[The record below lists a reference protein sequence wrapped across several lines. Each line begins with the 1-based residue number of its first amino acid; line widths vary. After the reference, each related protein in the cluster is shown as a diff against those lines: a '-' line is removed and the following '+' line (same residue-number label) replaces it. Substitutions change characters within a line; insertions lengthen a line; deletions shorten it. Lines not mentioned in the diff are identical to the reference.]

1 MFERFTD
8 RARTVVVLAQEQ
20 ARSLSHNYIGTEH
33 LLLGLLAEGNGV
45 AAKVLEQAG
54 ISLEAARADVI
65 RIVGSTIDAPTGS
78 LPFTPRAKTVL
89 EASLRESLRFGHD
102 HIGTEHILLGIVD
115 EGAGLASQIL
125 TSHGFS
131 PDDARGAVMREI
143 GLPEH
148 SLAVGNWKPG
158 RGPWRQPA
166 RVGQNMTR
174 AVAEIYVRARELAGD
189 QKISSGHM
197 LRALV
202 ADSDS
207 QATTALASLGIS
219 ADRVEGALAATSTE
233 GTTDDTP
240 EAAIA
245 RIASIRTE
253 EDRVVIELADRD
265 LARSLEGG
273 VAELTGGLA
282 EAVDQLRTSLEQ
294 AARKAQDPG
303 SATMGE

>member
-45 AAKVLEQAG
+45 AAKVLEGAG
-54 ISLEAARADVI
+54 ISLDAARADVI
-65 RIVGSTIDAPTGS
+65 RIVGSPADAPTGS
-78 LPFTPRAKTVL
+78 IPFTPRAKTVL
-89 EASLRESLRFGHD
+89 EASLRESLRFGHNY
-102 HIGTEHILLGIVD
+102 IGTEHILLGILD

-125 TSHGFS
+125 TSHGFA
-131 PDDARGAVMREI
+131 PELARRAVVREI

-148 SLAVGNWKPG
+148 SLAVGNWGGGPKVRQGSRAG
-158 RGPWRQPA
+158 RTPRLPSP
-166 RVGQNMTR
+166 R
-174 AVAEIYVRARELAGD
+174 ATSERELAAHEP
-189 QKISSGHM
+189 ISSGLM

-202 ADSDS
+202 ADPDS
-207 QATTALASLGIS
+207 QAARALASLGIS
-219 ADRVEGALAATSTE
+219 ADRVEGALAATSIQ
-233 GTTDDTP
+233 GTSDETP

-265 LARSLEGG
+265 LAKSLEGG
-273 VAELTGGLA
+273 MSELTGGLA
-282 EAVDQLRTSLEQ
+282 VALDQLRTSLEHE
-294 AARKAQDPG
+294 ARRAQESG
-303 SATMGE
+303 SASMEE